1 MSAYGVKSAKAVY
14 YHIGMKVR
22 NDNIRNIAIIAHV
35 DHGKTTLVDA
45 LFKQSGLVGK
55 GMDGVRI
62 MDSGAIEKERG
73 ITINAKNCAIHW
85 KGVKI
90 NIIDTPGHA
99 DFGGEVERGL
109 SMVDGA
115 ILLVDAAEGPLPQT
129 RFVLEKA
136 LKQSLPLI
144 VVINKIDRKDA
155 RPDDVL
161 NEVYDLLLEL
171 SPDERML
178 EVPVFYANGREGT
191 CGKSLDDIKS
201 NLHELLDAI
210 ISDIPAPEYD
220 DTEPFQ
226 MLVSDLSYSDFLG
239 RLAIGKVM
247 NGSAETNDT
256 LVCVKENSVEQLRVT
271 RIQAYDGPQF
281 VDCPKADSGD
291 IIVLAGVNDV
301 SIGDTICTKEEVKA
315 LPRIEVDEPT
325 VSMLFS
331 KNISPLAGKEGNA
344 ATSAKIWERLQ
355 KEALRNVSIRIERNP
370 DDTFTVKGRGEF
382 QMAIIAEEMRR
393 EGFEFCVGRPHVIFH
408 VDSEGRKTEPVE
420 VLMID
425 CPEEYSGTVM
435 EKLGRRKAVMSDIT
449 YTEGG
454 RVKIRFD
461 IPARGLIG
469 FRDEFLTDTKGFGIM
484 NSYLKGYEP
493 YKGDFPERLTGSLVS
508 DRAGTAVAYGI
519 WELEDRGRFFIV
531 PGDPVYEGEIVGER
545 NKDMDLMLNPTKTK
559 KLTNLRASGHDEAVT
574 LTPVSKPTLEQAIQF
589 IKDDELVEVT
599 PLSIRMCK
607 KILNTQN
614 RKIFESRG
622 SIPSYLLNK

>member
-1 MSAYGVKSAKAVY
+1 
-14 YHIGMKVR
+14 MKVR
-22 NDNIRNIAIIAHV
+22 NEKIRNIAIIAHV

-45 LFKQSGLVGK
+45 LFRQSGLVGK

-73 ITINAKNCAIHW
+73 ITISAKNCAIHW

-136 LKQSLPLI
+136 LLRNLPLI

-155 RPDDVL
+155 RAEEVL

-191 CGKSLDDIKS
+191 CGRTLDDIKG

-210 ISDIPAPEYD
+210 IEEIPAPEYD
-220 DTEPFQ
+220 DEEPFQ

-239 RLAIGKVM
+239 RLAVGKVM

-256 LVCVKENSVEQLRVT
+256 LVCVKENSVEPLRVT
-271 RIQAYDGPQF
+271 RIQAYDGPRF
-281 VDCPKADSGD
+281 VDCSKAESGD
-291 IIVLAGVNDV
+291 IIVLSGVNDV
-301 SIGDTICTKEEVKA
+301 SIGDTICTKEEIKA

-370 DDTFTVKGRGEF
+370 DDSFTVKGRGEF

-408 VDSEGRKTEPVE
+408 TDSEGRKTEPIE
-420 VLMID
+420 VLLID
-425 CPEEYSGTVM
+425 CPEEFSGTVM

-449 YTEGG
+449 YTEAG

-531 PGDPVYEGEIVGER
+531 PGDPVYEGEVVGER

-599 PLSIRMCK
+599 PQSIRMCK
-607 KILNTQN
+607 KILNTQQ

-622 SIPSYLLNK
+622 AIPSYLLK

>member
-1 MSAYGVKSAKAVY
+1 
-14 YHIGMKVR
+14 MKVR
-22 NDNIRNIAIIAHV
+22 NERIRNIAIIAHV

-55 GMDGVRI
+55 GMDGTRI
-62 MDSGAIEKERG
+62 MDSGAIERERG
-73 ITINAKNCAIHW
+73 ITISAKNCAIHW
-85 KGVKI
+85 NGIKI

-136 LKQSLPLI
+136 LLKNLPLI

-155 RPDDVL
+155 RAEEVL

-191 CGKSLDDIKS
+191 CGRSLDSING

-210 ISDIPAPEYD
+210 ISEIPAPEYD
-220 DTEPFQ
+220 DSEPFQ

-247 NGSAETNDT
+247 NGSAATNDT

-271 RIQAYDGPQF
+271 RIQAYDGPQM
-281 VDCPKADSGD
+281 VDDPKAEAGD
-291 IIVLAGVNDV
+291 IIVLAGVGDV

-331 KNISPLAGKEGNA
+331 KNISPLAGKEGKA
-344 ATSAKIWERLQ
+344 VTSAKIWERLQ
-355 KEALRNVSIRIERNP
+355 KEALRNVSIRVEKNP
-370 DDTFTVKGRGEF
+370 DDSFTVKGRGEF

-408 VDSEGRKTEPVE
+408 TDENGRKTEPVE
-420 VLMID
+420 VLLID

-449 YTEGG
+449 YTQGG

-493 YKGDFPERLTGSLVS
+493 YKGDFAERLTGSLVS
-508 DRAGTAVAYGI
+508 DRDGVAVAYGI
-519 WELEDRGRFFIV
+519 WA
-531 PGDPVYEGEIVGER
+531 
-545 NKDMDLMLNPTKTK
+545 KTK
-559 KLTNLRASGHDEAVT
+559 KLTNLRASGHDEAVS
-574 LTPVSKPTLEQAIQF
+574 LTPVVKPSLEQAIQF

-607 KILNTQN
+607 KVLNTQQ
-614 RKIFESRG
+614 RKILQSRG
-622 SIPSYLLNK
+622 AIPSYLLK